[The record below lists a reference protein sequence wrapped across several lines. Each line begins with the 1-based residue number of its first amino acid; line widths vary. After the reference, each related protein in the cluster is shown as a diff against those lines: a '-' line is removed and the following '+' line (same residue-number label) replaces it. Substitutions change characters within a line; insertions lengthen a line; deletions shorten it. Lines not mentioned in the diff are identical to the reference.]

1 MSYLTYVNGLGP
13 NYKGDNLYEFIFSD
27 SLDVWGE
34 SWESKPSNGY
44 PTPPELQ
51 YIKKVGVLR
60 NTNLK
65 LELIQ
70 DSDFFS
76 MEDAMDDIIAL
87 AWEIENEVDYGDSYS
102 EDEDVTDNQV
112 HEPEDVYT
120 SDKTYTDDDLSDEK
134 IENLLGWDNLR
145 KSLLHISCFKEA
157 FDSMRLQGLS
167 IEENYLVKI

>member
-27 SLDVWGE
+27 SLDIWGE

-60 NTNLK
+60 NTDVK

-70 DSDFFS
+70 NSDFFS
-76 MEDAMDDIIAL
+76 MMDAMDDVVAL
-87 AWEIENEVDYGDSYS
+87 AWETEESEGQKRLVFRFGSTEQEIKDKLYERDLILEFEKKLVYEN
-102 EDEDVTDNQV
+102 
-112 HEPEDVYT
+112 
-120 SDKTYTDDDLSDEK
+120 
-134 IENLLGWDNLR
+134 
-145 KSLLHISCFKEA
+145 
-157 FDSMRLQGLS
+157 
-167 IEENYLVKI
+167 

>member
-60 NTNLK
+60 NTDLK

-70 DSDFFS
+70 NSDFFC
-76 MEDAMDDIIAL
+76 MIDAMDDVVAL
-87 AWEIENEVDYGDSYS
+87 AWETEES
-102 EDEDVTDNQV
+102 EGQKRMVFRFGSSEQEIKDKLYERDLIL
-112 HEPEDVYT
+112 EFEKKLVYE
-120 SDKTYTDDDLSDEK
+120 S
-134 IENLLGWDNLR
+134 
-145 KSLLHISCFKEA
+145 
-157 FDSMRLQGLS
+157 
-167 IEENYLVKI
+167 

>member
-44 PTPPELQ
+44 PAPPELQ

-60 NTNLK
+60 NTDLK

-70 DSDFFS
+70 NSDFFC
-76 MEDAMDDIIAL
+76 MIDAMDDVVAL
-87 AWEIENEVDYGDSYS
+87 AWEQEES
-102 EDEDVTDNQV
+102 EGQKRMVFRFGSTEQEIKDKLYERDLIL
-112 HEPEDVYT
+112 EFEKKLVYE
-120 SDKTYTDDDLSDEK
+120 S
-134 IENLLGWDNLR
+134 
-145 KSLLHISCFKEA
+145 
-157 FDSMRLQGLS
+157 
-167 IEENYLVKI
+167 